1 MSSTWRSE
9 ACSWGLRGRKTKRS
23 AQLAPGFHGFLKGGL
38 LARLRFFGRR
48 RAEAAR
54 GRGATAATGNVLR
67 AGKEAQRRVG
77 GRGQGGLAGRREG
90 GRGLG
95 GPAGR
100 RCGGGKAAAVASDVL
115 RAGKEARRR
124 GGERGRRGLAA
135 GPKGARGATEAK
147 GSQEDDA
154 GASSLLGTNYC
165 CLNL

>member
-54 GRGATAATGNVLR
+54 SRRATAAAGNVLR

-90 GRGLG
+90 GCGLG
-95 GPAGR
+95 GRAGR
-100 RCGGGKAAAVASDVL
+100 RCGGGKAAAAASDVL
-115 RAGKEARRR
+115 RAGKERHA
-124 GGERGRRGLAA
+124 GGEAN
-135 GPKGARGATEAK
+135 
-147 GSQEDDA
+147 A
-154 GASSLLGTNYC
+154 GAAAWLPGQKEQEVPLKQKDPRKMTQVQVVCWGRTTAA
-165 CLNL
+165 